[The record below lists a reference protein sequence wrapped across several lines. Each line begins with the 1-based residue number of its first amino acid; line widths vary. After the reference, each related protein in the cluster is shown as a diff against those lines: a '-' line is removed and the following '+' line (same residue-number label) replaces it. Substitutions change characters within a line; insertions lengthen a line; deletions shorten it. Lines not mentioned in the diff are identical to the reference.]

1 MEAITRTKVKGTVRK
16 SIGILIIPLLTFLV
30 MEIACLGNGTTL
42 FANFGSTMQIFFRGI
57 AIVLLLAFGVSIN
70 MHTGRFDFSTGA
82 VMLIGGVVGAKL
94 AVAMNLGP
102 IGMIIISGLT
112 GALVGGLTGFLYV
125 LFKLPPM
132 IIGLG
137 MTLILE
143 GITAI
148 ISDGCQPVNFGTDA
162 SYFTFATNI
171 PALLIIISLALALM
185 IILFHFTKFGYDY
198 RALQTGQKIAVNTGV
213 NEKRNAII
221 CYTISGLMFGISGA
235 LTVMRTN
242 GVTPTINFSTI
253 GSMFSCFLPL
263 FFAGFINKYTN
274 KQIAILLG
282 CIAYEFIQIGFGQIT
297 SVNASF
303 SVQIR
308 SVVEAIILVGFLIYV
323 NNETPIIEFVM
334 LKKLRARLKEKKD
347 SAALNGEN

>member
-1 MEAITRTKVKGTVRK
+1 MDAIKKTKVTETVKRI
-16 SIGILIIPLLTFLV
+16 IGIVIIPLLTFIF
-30 MEIACLGNGTTL
+30 MEIACLGNGTSL
-42 FANFGSTMQIFFRGI
+42 FANIGSTTQIFFRGI

-94 AVAMNLGP
+94 AVAMNAGP
-102 IGMIIISGLT
+102 AVMILISAIT
-112 GALVGGLTGFLYV
+112 GALVGCITGILYV
-125 LFKLPPM
+125 LLKLPPM

-148 ISDGCQPVNFGTDA
+148 ISDGCQPVNFGTDT
-162 SYFTFATNI
+162 SYFSFATNI
-171 PALLIIISLALALM
+171 PALITIILIALAFMIII
-185 IILFHFTKFGYDY
+185 FHFTKFGYDY

-213 NEKRNAII
+213 NEKLNAII
-221 CYTISGLMFGISGA
+221 CYTISGFMFGISGA
-235 LTVMRTN
+235 LTIMRSN

-274 KQIAILLG
+274 KQISILLG

-297 SVNASF
+297 SVNTSF
-303 SVQIR
+303 SVEIR

-323 NNETPIIEFVM
+323 NNETPIVEFVL
-334 LKKLRARLKEKKD
+334 LKKWRAKLKEKK
-347 SAALNGEN
+347 AAEANGSNE